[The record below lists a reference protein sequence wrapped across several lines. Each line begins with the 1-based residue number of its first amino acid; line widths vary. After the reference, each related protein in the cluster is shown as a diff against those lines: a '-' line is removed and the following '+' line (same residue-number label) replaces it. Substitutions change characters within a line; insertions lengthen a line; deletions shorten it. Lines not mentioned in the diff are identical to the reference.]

1 MSRMGAEAYDRA
13 VPLSPLVA
21 SYDNLIL
28 DMDGSLW
35 VGDELTPRA
44 GEAVTALREGGKGI
58 TFVTNNPRRSAEEY
72 VTKLWGLGIKAS
84 LAEVVTVGWAMQ
96 HLLAETRSGRTAFVI
111 GSPALMRHVADAGL
125 KILNGTDL
133 ATRAE
138 VVVVGAAESL
148 TYDDLRCAALSAR
161 RSGDLLGTSRD
172 PTYPMPD
179 GFWPGTGA
187 LLAAVEVASGQTAQI
202 VGKPEP
208 QLILTALD
216 RLGDGRTLMIGDR
229 LDTDIAAA
237 AKAHVD
243 AALVL
248 TGGVTREEA
257 DAAKNPK
264 PVAIEATLADV
275 VLGPGGPGTA

>member
-1 MSRMGAEAYDRA
+1 
-13 VPLSPLVA
+13 
-21 SYDNLIL
+21 
-28 DMDGSLW
+28 
-35 VGDELTPRA
+35 
-44 GEAVTALREGGKGI
+44 
-58 TFVTNNPRRSAEEY
+58 
-72 VTKLWGLGIKAS
+72 
-84 LAEVVTVGWAMQ
+84 
-96 HLLAETRSGRTAFVI
+96 
-111 GSPALMRHVADAGL
+111 

-161 RSGDLLGTSRD
+161 RGGDLLGTSRD

-187 LLAAVEVASGQTAQI
+187 LLAAVEVASGRTAQI

-216 RLGDGRTLMIGDR
+216 RLGDGHTLMIGDR

-257 DAAKNPK
+257 EAAPDPK
-264 PVAIEATLADV
+264 PV
-275 VLGPGGPGTA
+275 